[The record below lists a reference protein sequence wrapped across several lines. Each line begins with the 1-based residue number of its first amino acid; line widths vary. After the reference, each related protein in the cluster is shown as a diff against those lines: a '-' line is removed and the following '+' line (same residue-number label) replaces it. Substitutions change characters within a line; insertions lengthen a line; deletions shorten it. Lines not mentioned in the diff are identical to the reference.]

1 MARIIRPTT
10 RPCIPRFVG
19 IRGWKGLSMGRVRMK
34 KKRLYRQ
41 MRARSSDYVGCR
53 VKSKVS
59 PWFFFF
65 IATDADGF
73 DSWGWTI
80 WRKGWRLAWTSREMK
95 VERGRTCNVYCI
107 CLLLLIGLTI
117 FLSFLISI
125 SVKIRTCNF
134 LHSSSCTWHESL
146 NTIDPLDLYL
156 TGFRD
161 NV

>member
-19 IRGWKGLSMGRVRMK
+19 IREWKGLSMGRVRMK
-34 KKRLYRQ
+34 KKRSY
-41 MRARSSDYVGCR
+41 
-53 VKSKVS
+53 
-59 PWFFFF
+59 
-65 IATDADGF
+65 ATDACAFEWLRRMPRKIESVALIFFFYSDGR
-73 DSWGWTI
+73 GWI
-80 WRKGWRLAWTSREMK
+80 RWLRMDNLEERVEARVDKSRD
-95 VERGRTCNVYCI
+95 ERVRTCNVYCI

>member
-1 MARIIRPTT
+1 MDSI
-10 RPCIPRFVG
+10 VG
-19 IRGWKGLSMGRVRMK
+19 DGQFGGKGGGSRG
-34 KKRLYRQ
+34 Q
-41 MRARSSDYVGCR
+41 E
-53 VKSKVS
+53 
-59 PWFFFF
+59 
-65 IATDADGF
+65 I
-73 DSWGWTI
+73 
-80 WRKGWRLAWTSREMK
+80 K